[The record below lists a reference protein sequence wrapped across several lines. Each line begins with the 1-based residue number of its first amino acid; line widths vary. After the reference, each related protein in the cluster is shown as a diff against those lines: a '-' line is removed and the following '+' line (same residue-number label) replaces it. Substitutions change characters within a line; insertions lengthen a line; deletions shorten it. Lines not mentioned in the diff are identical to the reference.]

1 MSPKPTLGETKIR
14 AGRLNE
20 TPEAARMILL
30 LQVHQLVEEHVVA
43 DRRRHLHEPV
53 VQRNSASAR
62 AGSPTRSLISD
73 RQPRHR
79 QPMCARE
86 RMESRPELLAS
97 KRSQI
102 GFNTAPKIVV
112 VTAVQGLVRS
122 PYRTARRPLA
132 SAQTCIVTSSPR
144 SIMVAP
150 SVQAGVTL
158 AARTR
163 ARSDATHAV

>member
-43 DRRRHLHEPV
+43 DRGRHLHEPV

-86 RMESRPELLAS
+86 RMESRPEFLAS

-102 GFNTAPKIVV
+102 GFNTATKIVV
-112 VTAVQGLVRS
+112 V
-122 PYRTARRPLA
+122 
-132 SAQTCIVTSSPR
+132 
-144 SIMVAP
+144 
-150 SVQAGVTL
+150 
-158 AARTR
+158 
-163 ARSDATHAV
+163 